1 MCENHKSDKGVFL
14 AQVRYNEPI
23 GDYYYR
29 LSLEFSGKGAVSFA
43 KAKPG
48 QFLEIKVN
56 TLSNPA
62 ISDIPEHLR
71 DASRRNVLLRR
82 PFSFVDIQEIDEN
95 KTVVDIIYLVTGA
108 STVRMTT
115 ICPQDELSVTGP
127 LGNGFSIDN
136 GKDCVILV
144 AGGVGVPPIE
154 HVANWLTQNR
164 KDVKTVAFIGARSK
178 GHLPFASTQKADA
191 ETIEELESLG
201 VETFVTT
208 DDGSFGDSGFVTD
221 RLGKWL
227 SANKID
233 TAKTLIL
240 SCGPEPMLANLSKLA
255 EKSNIEAQVSLE
267 RMMACGIGLCQSC
280 AVEVEK
286 KSDNQTNDN
295 NTETTY
301 KLCCKDGPVFNS
313 KEVIW

>member
-1 MCENHKSDKGVFL
+1 MCENHKDNKGVFL

-29 LSLEFSGKGAVSFA
+29 LSLEFSGKGAASFA

-56 TLSNPA
+56 TLSTPA

-71 DASRRNVLLRR
+71 DTSRRNVLLRR
-82 PFSFVDIQEIDEN
+82 PFSFVDIQTVDEN

-115 ICPQDELSVTGP
+115 LSPQDELSVTGP

-136 GKDCVILV
+136 SKDCVILV

-154 HVANWLTQNR
+154 HVANWLVQNR
-164 KDVKTVAFIGARSK
+164 KDVKILAFIGARSK
-178 GHLPFASTQKADA
+178 AHLPFASTQRADA
-191 ETIEELESLG
+191 KGIEELESIG

-221 RLGKWL
+221 RLSKWL
-227 SANKID
+227 SANKIVAD
-233 TAKTLIL
+233 KTLIL
-240 SCGPEPMLANLSKLA
+240 SCGPEPMLKNLSKLA
-255 EKSNIEAQVSLE
+255 EKSNIDTQVSLE
-267 RMMACGIGLCQSC
+267 RIMACGIGLCQSC
-280 AVEVEK
+280 AVEVNAESK
-286 KSDNQTNDN
+286 GQTNN

>member
-1 MCENHKSDKGVFL
+1 MCDNHKNDKGTFL

-29 LSLEFSGKGAVSFA
+29 LSLEFSGQGALSFA
-43 KAKPG
+43 QAKPG

-56 TLSNPA
+56 TLSSPA
-62 ISDIPEHLR
+62 TADIPEHLR
-71 DASRRNVLLRR
+71 DAARRNVLLRR
-82 PFSFVDIQEIDEN
+82 PFSFVDIQKIDEQ

-127 LGNGFSIDN
+127 LGNGFSIESKRN
-136 GKDCVILV
+136 CVILV

-154 HVANWLTQNR
+154 HAANWIAQNR

-178 GHLPFASTQKADA
+178 GHLPFASTQASDA
-191 ETIEELESLG
+191 QSVQEFESLG

-221 RLGKWL
+221 RLDKWL
-227 SANKID
+227 VENEID
-233 TAKTLIL
+233 TEKTLIL

-255 EKSNIEAQVSLE
+255 DKWQIETQVSLE

-280 AVEVEK
+280 AVEVKETSNNQT
-286 KSDNQTNDN
+286 SDNNK
-295 NTETTY
+295 ETTY